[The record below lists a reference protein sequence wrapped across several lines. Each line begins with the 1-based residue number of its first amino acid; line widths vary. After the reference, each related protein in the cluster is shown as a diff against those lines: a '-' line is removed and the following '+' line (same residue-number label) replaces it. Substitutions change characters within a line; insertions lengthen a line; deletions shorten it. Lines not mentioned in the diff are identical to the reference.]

1 MPPNDATDLA
11 GRAESKAREDIPK
24 PPPVPVA

>member
-11 GRAESKAREDIPK
+11 GRAESKSRQNISKA
-24 PPPVPVA
+24 PPTPVA